1 MSQRQMHLGVYAV
14 GTGNHIAGW
23 RYPGATTS
31 GENIEVFKMIAASC
45 ERGKLDFIFVGD
57 NLAFLPEGHPGQV
70 TRFEPTT
77 LLSALSSTTTHIGLI
92 GTASTTYSEPFNIAR
107 QFASLDHL
115 SDGRAGWNV
124 VTSTLPEA
132 AENFGREMVDH
143 DRRYEIAGEFVDVVQ
158 GLWDSW
164 EDGARIENKETGQYY
179 DLSKVHELD
188 HKGQFYSVKGPL
200 NLTRTPQG
208 RPVIVQAGSSSSGQA
223 LAGRIAEVVFTVQLE
238 LDVARE
244 YYDNIKKHAVAAGRR
259 PEHCNIL
266 PGMVPIV
273 GRTDEEAQAKLAHLM
288 TYVDSTSAMRTMSRR
303 FGHDMSKYPLDGPV
317 PDLPVSNLKQGY
329 STVASA
335 KAKRLGY
342 KLRDIYNEI
351 AIARGYLLA
360 CGSPTTVANLMQEW
374 FEAGAM
380 DGFVLLP
387 AHFPEAFDDFIDL
400 VIPELQRR
408 GLFRKEYEGTTLREH
423 LGLPKPEN
431 RFARAR
437 SEAPEGKCSA
447 P

>member
-14 GTGNHIAGW
+14 GSGNHIAGW

-31 GENIEVFKMIAASC
+31 GENLDVFKKIAASC

-57 NLAFLPEGHPGQV
+57 SLAFLAEGHPGQV
-70 TRFEPTT
+70 ARFEPTT
-77 LLSALSSTTTHIGLI
+77 LLSALSSVTTHLGLI

-115 SDGRAGWNV
+115 SGGRAGWNV

-143 DRRYEIAGEFVDVVQ
+143 SRRYEMAGEFVDVVK

-164 EDGARIENKETGQYY
+164 EDGARIENKETGQYF
-179 DLSKVHELD
+179 DLSKAHELN

-200 NLTRTPQG
+200 NMTRTPQG
-208 RPVIVQAGSSSSGQA
+208 RPVIVQAGSSTTGQQ

-244 YYDNIKKHAVAAGRR
+244 YYANIKKHAVAAGRR
-259 PEHCNIL
+259 PEHCVIL

-288 TYVDSTSAMRTMSRR
+288 TYVDEASAMRTMSRR

-342 KLRDIYNEI
+342 TLRDIYNEI

-408 GLFRKEYEGTTLREH
+408 GLFRTEYEGATLREN

-431 RFARAR
+431 PHTRDR
-437 SEAPEGKCSA
+437 SATRGDA
-447 P
+447 

>member
-1 MSQRQMHLGVYAV
+1 
-14 GTGNHIAGW
+14 
-23 RYPGATTS
+23 
-31 GENIEVFKMIAASC
+31 
-45 ERGKLDFIFVGD
+45 
-57 NLAFLPEGHPGQV
+57 
-70 TRFEPTT
+70 
-77 LLSALSSTTTHIGLI
+77 
-92 GTASTTYSEPFNIAR
+92 
-107 QFASLDHL
+107 
-115 SDGRAGWNV
+115 
-124 VTSTLPEA
+124 
-132 AENFGREMVDH
+132 
-143 DRRYEIAGEFVDVVQ
+143 
-158 GLWDSW
+158 
-164 EDGARIENKETGQYY
+164 
-179 DLSKVHELD
+179 
-188 HKGQFYSVKGPL
+188 
-200 NLTRTPQG
+200 
-208 RPVIVQAGSSSSGQA
+208 
-223 LAGRIAEVVFTVQLE
+223 
-238 LDVARE
+238 
-244 YYDNIKKHAVAAGRR
+244 
-259 PEHCNIL
+259 
-266 PGMVPIV
+266 MVPIV

-387 AHFPEAFDDFIDL
+387 AHFPDAFDDFIDL

-437 SEAPEGKCSA
+437 LEA
-447 P
+447 

>member
-1 MSQRQMHLGVYAV
+1 MGQRQMHLGVYAV

-31 GENIEVFKMIAASC
+31 GEDLEVFKKIAASC
-45 ERGKLDFIFVGD
+45 ERGKLDFLFVGD
-57 NLAFLPEGHPGQV
+57 SLAFLPEGHPGQV

-77 LLSALSSTTTHIGLI
+77 LLSALACSTTHLGLI
-92 GTASTTYSEPFNIAR
+92 GTASTTYSEPYNIAR

-115 SDGRAGWNV
+115 SKGRAGWNV

-132 AENFGREMVDH
+132 AENYGREMVEH
-143 DRRYEIAGEFVDVVQ
+143 DKRYEIAAEFVEVVQ

-164 EDGARIENKETGQYY
+164 EDGGRVANKETGQYY
-179 DLSKVHELD
+179 DLSKVHELNY
-188 HKGQFYSVKGPL
+188 KGRYYSVKGPL
-200 NLTRTPQG
+200 NMTRTPQG

-238 LDVARE
+238 LDVAQE
-244 YYDNIKKHAVAAGRR
+244 YYSNIKKHAVAAGRR
-259 PEHCNIL
+259 PEHCSIL

-273 GRTDEEAQAKLAHLM
+273 ARTDEEAQAKLAKLM
-288 TYVDSTSAMRTMSRR
+288 TYVDSNNAMRTMSRR
-303 FGHDMSKYPLDGPV
+303 FGHDMSSYPLDGPV

-360 CGSPTTVANLMQEW
+360 CGSPTTVANVMQEW
-374 FEAGAM
+374 FEGGAM

-423 LGLPKPEN
+423 LGLPQPK
-431 RFARAR
+431 RRTTR
-437 SEAPEGKCSA
+437 
-447 P
+447 

>member
-1 MSQRQMHLGVYAV
+1 
-14 GTGNHIAGW
+14 
-23 RYPGATTS
+23 
-31 GENIEVFKMIAASC
+31 
-45 ERGKLDFIFVGD
+45 
-57 NLAFLPEGHPGQV
+57 
-70 TRFEPTT
+70 
-77 LLSALSSTTTHIGLI
+77 
-92 GTASTTYSEPFNIAR
+92 
-107 QFASLDHL
+107 
-115 SDGRAGWNV
+115 
-124 VTSTLPEA
+124 
-132 AENFGREMVDH
+132 
-143 DRRYEIAGEFVDVVQ
+143 
-158 GLWDSW
+158 
-164 EDGARIENKETGQYY
+164 
-179 DLSKVHELD
+179 VHELG
-188 HKGQFYSVKGPL
+188 HKGEFYSVKGPL

-208 RPVIVQAGSSSSGQA
+208 RPVIVQAGSSPAGQA

-273 GRTDEEAQAKLAHLM
+273 GRTDEEAQAKLAQLM

-303 FGHDMSKYPLDGPV
+303 FGHDMSQYPLDGPV

-342 KLRDIYNEI
+342 TLRDIYNEI

-360 CGSPTTVANLMQEW
+360 CGSPTTVADVMQEW
-374 FEAGAM
+374 FEGGAM

-400 VIPELQRR
+400 VIPELQKR
-408 GLFRKEYEGTTLREH
+408 GLFRREYQGTTLREH

-437 SEAPEGKCSA
+437 SEASGDK
-447 P
+447 